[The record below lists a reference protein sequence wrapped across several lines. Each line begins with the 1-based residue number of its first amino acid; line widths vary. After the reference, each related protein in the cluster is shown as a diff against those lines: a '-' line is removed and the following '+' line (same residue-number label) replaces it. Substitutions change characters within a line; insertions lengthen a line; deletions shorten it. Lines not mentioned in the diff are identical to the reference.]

1 MTMTRLKALL
11 LITCAV
17 ALASCQSNSNVRSD
31 TAPGVNFADF
41 HTWGFYSPLNTDA
54 SGVSSITTQH
64 LKNSVTREM
73 NRAGFTY
80 SEQNPD
86 LLVNFGVSTRNR
98 TTTAPSTNVGVGYHR
113 RSSSGMGMGMS
124 MNTNNVNTR
133 TVTDGA
139 LTIDIVDRA
148 RNEQVWTGST
158 SGELPRNSSSN
169 AGVIDSAVTSIF
181 RQFPAP
187 RR

>member
-1 MTMTRLKALL
+1 MTRLKALL

-64 LKNSVTREM
+64 LKTSVTREM

-80 SEQNPD
+80 STQDPD
-86 LLVNFGVSTRNR
+86 LQVNFGVSTRNR
-98 TTTAPSTNVGVGYHR
+98 TEVTPSSNVGVSYHR
-113 RSSSGMGMGMS
+113 RSMSGMGMGMS

-148 RNEQVWTGST
+148 RNDQVWTGST
-158 SGELPRNSSSN
+158 SGQLPRNSSSN
-169 AGVIDSAVTSIF
+169 AGVIDNAVTSIF